1 MKGCIFPPLV
11 PPFRCYWG
19 TIEEV
24 TTTVSLN
31 RISAKFSCTTR
42 VLLFFWKCTPLKP
55 HCQSKFMD
63 VYMFLFKLSKFCL
76 WGGDIKWKQWSH
88 NTTVLKESIAVWLI
102 EIHQL
107 APIVKRASLMKMTRI
122 YLHGDS
128 CNRLL
133 SVKGLKN
140 SLVIFI
146 ASKLEVSSF
155 IPWFNHK
162 LRSDEGTVKIIY
174 FFVVVP
180 AISNHYNS
188 PEWMERETNSHL

>member
-1 MKGCIFPPLV
+1 MHFPLV
-11 PPFRCYWG
+11 G
-19 TIEEV
+19 ATILLLLRDYRRGGYYCFIKQDLCEV
-24 TTTVSLN
+24 QRHNTCSAFLLKMYSVKTTFL
-31 RISAKFSCTTR
+31 
-42 VLLFFWKCTPLKP
+42 
-55 HCQSKFMD
+55 CQSKFME
-63 VYMFLFKLSKFCL
+63 VYMFLFKLSEFCL
-76 WGGDIKWKQWSH
+76 WGRGYKIKQWSH
-88 NTTVLKESIAVWLI
+88 NSTILKESVAVWLI

-146 ASKLEVSSF
+146 ASKLEVSF
-155 IPWFNHK
+155 FNPWFNHK
-162 LRSDEGTVKIIY
+162 LRSDQGIVKISY
-174 FFVVVP
+174 FFFVS

>member
-1 MKGCIFPPLV
+1 MDLGNYNFLRSSPPPTPNYYIYVKIDKRYESLHFPPV
-11 PPFRCYWG
+11 G
-19 TIEEV
+19 ATILLLLRDYRRGGYYCFIKQDLCEV
-24 TTTVSLN
+24 QLHNTCSAFLLKMCSIKTT
-31 RISAKFSCTTR
+31 
-42 VLLFFWKCTPLKP
+42 LL
-55 HCQSKFMD
+55 CQSKFMD
-63 VYMFLFKLSKFCL
+63 VYMFLFKSSKFSL

-88 NTTVLKESIAVWLI
+88 NTTVLKEPIAVWLI

-107 APIVKRASLMKMTRI
+107 APIVKRPSLMKMTRI

-162 LRSDEGTVKIIY
+162 LRSD
-174 FFVVVP
+174 
-180 AISNHYNS
+180 
-188 PEWMERETNSHL
+188 